1 VANPKILILDEATS
15 SIDPRT
21 EARLQEALERLIKGR
36 TTIVIAHRLQ
46 TIVRA
51 DHIIVIEDG
60 RVVEEGRHD
69 ELLAKGGAYARLY
82 GIQMAAELQKAESA
96 RSS

>member
-1 VANPKILILDEATS
+1 
-15 SIDPRT
+15 
-21 EARLQEALERLIKGR
+21 
-36 TTIVIAHRLQ
+36 VIAHRLQ

-51 DHIIVIEDG
+51 DHIVVIEDG

-82 GIQMAAELQKAESA
+82 GIQMAAELQRTESA
-96 RSS
+96 RSL